1 MKLDMVPLS
10 EEARAKVFGENALT
24 LFGIDRDGRRNG
36 R

>member
-1 MKLDMVPLS
+1 MKLDQVPLDD
-10 EEARAKVFGENALT
+10 ERRAKVFGENALA